1 MNLTSSQKSCICLTI
16 TLRRR
21 VSSVRAATQ
30 RSLPR
35 LVTPVVVPLSGG
47 GGGGGGG
54 GALQCAA
61 SRRCFST
68 ASYVTI
74 LSFLCL

>member
-54 GALQCAA
+54 
-61 SRRCFST
+61 T
-68 ASYVTI
+68 AVCS
-74 LSFLCL
+74 